1 MARVRP
7 ALQGEQ
13 RLVKSYRRTLS
24 EQEKR
29 QLKRD
34 LPGFGQRRKERL
46 REIEQAVIEVEEF
59 DIDRVWDINGCRPPC
74 CPYTLLFRTAGDLF
88 VYIETWHEIERQ
100 KSEGTEST
108 LRIESTPATRK
119 ILNAE
124 VAGEETIGHTASL
137 RELNELFEI
146 IGEAEWKIYKRDE
159 LPEQVIAILEGEA
172 V

>member
-1 MARVRP
+1 M
-7 ALQGEQ
+7 
-13 RLVKSYRRTLS
+13 KSYRRTLS

-34 LPGFGQRRKERL
+34 LPWFGQRREKRL
-46 REIEQAVIEVEEF
+46 REIEQGVIEVHEF
-59 DIDRVWDINGCRPPC
+59 NIHRIWDINGCCPPC

-88 VYIETWHEIERQ
+88 VYIETWQEIERQ
-100 KSEGTEST
+100 KSEVTEST

-124 VAGEETIGHTASL
+124 VAGEERIRHTAWF
-137 RELNELFEI
+137 REFIELFEI
-146 IGEAEWKIYKRDE
+146 IGEAEWKIYKRQE

-172 V
+172 YDHRER